1 MNITFFIGN
10 GFDINLGL
18 KTRYSDFYPYFNE
31 HAKKDNV
38 IKQWINED
46 EKPWSDLEEKLGQN
60 LEKLKLNEIGK
71 FYDDKSELDL
81 LLLEYLEQEQN
92 KLILLD
98 DETIRKEFIRSVNN
112 SNVDFSVKDKN
123 SINRTKEI
131 YKNEDFIYEFVCFNY
146 TNTIDRIID
155 IVTKE
160 DKKIG
165 KHING
170 GLHRDECVG
179 KVYHIHGTVS
189 EEMILGVNDV
199 SQINNEEMVKNDEL
213 LDTFIK
219 FRMNKELGQQKTEN
233 VKKIINQ
240 SHIIYIFGMSL
251 GNTDKLWWEEIVK
264 WLLSNDNNKLIIF
277 WKGYEDEFIRKIPAK
292 IIRINNKM
300 KKKVFEKGKGSI
312 TEEEFDNIK
321 ERIII
326 TYNAEIFNFT

>member
-1 MNITFFIGN
+1 M
-10 GFDINLGL
+10 
-18 KTRYSDFYPYFNE
+18 
-31 HAKKDNV
+31 
-38 IKQWINED
+38 
-46 EKPWSDLEEKLGQN
+46 
-60 LEKLKLNEIGK
+60 
-71 FYDDKSELDL
+71 
-81 LLLEYLEQEQN
+81 
-92 KLILLD
+92 
-98 DETIRKEFIRSVNN
+98 
-112 SNVDFSVKDKN
+112 
-123 SINRTKEI
+123 
-131 YKNEDFIYEFVCFNY
+131 
-146 TNTIDRIID
+146 
-155 IVTKE
+155 
-160 DKKIG
+160 
-165 KHING
+165 
-170 GLHRDECVG
+170 
-179 KVYHIHGTVS
+179 YHIHGTVS